1 MTRPTNELAHVGG
14 GTSGRAR
21 KRHQDGQLARLIAQL
36 GDNTLAIVGVVT
48 SIAEFVGLVTSGQ
61 LRKFVKIY
69 PYPIC
74 IALIVV
80 LLAFLVSLNYAQT
93 VRRQR
98 SQLQAAAQQP
108 REPRP
113 SAHDVRLFAEAL
125 ADLPLDGPVIT
136 WLRRVDAV
144 TLDPADFPADVL
156 TALERTV
163 GRLERRPVG
172 FDNDLVARALAD
184 FIAAVEGY
192 RVNLESWTLVWQN
205 PALAGATG
213 GLLPVGPD
221 PVTGDLAHS
230 QQRLLR
236 AYDSFIL
243 TAHKRGM
250 DVVGH

>member
-1 MTRPTNELAHVGG
+1 MIQPTNELANIAGG
-14 GTSGRAR
+14 ISGPAD
-21 KRHQDGQLARLIAQL
+21 KRHQGGQVGWLIAQL

-61 LRKFVKIY
+61 LRKFVEVY

-74 IALIVV
+74 IALIIA
-80 LLAFLVSLNYAQT
+80 LLALLMSLNYAQT

-98 SQLQAAAQQP
+98 SQLQDAAQQP

-136 WLRRVDAV
+136 WLRRVDGAA
-144 TLDPADFPADVL
+144 LDPADFPADVL

-172 FDNDLVARALAD
+172 FDDDLVARTLAD
-184 FIAAVEGY
+184 FLAAVEDY

-205 PALAGATG
+205 PALAGATEG
-213 GLLPVGPD
+213 PLPASPD
-221 PVTGDLAHS
+221 PVTGDLADS

-243 TAHKRGM
+243 TAHKCGM
-250 DVVGH
+250 DVGQ